1 MVWRAAAHVMPD
13 GSGTT
18 WARARHERQAGRNQ
32 GMALDWDKLRIFHA
46 AAEAGSFTHAA
57 DVLNLSQSA
66 ISRQVASLEQEI
78 GAPLFHRHARGLVLS
93 EQGELLFQT
102 AAEVLKR
109 LEMVRMQLTE
119 TREKP
124 TGRLRVTTTV
134 GLGSGWLTE
143 RAKEFLELYPELEL
157 QLVLDNEE
165 IDLTMRK
172 ADAAIRLRQPQQPD
186 LIQRRLF
193 TVHLHVYA
201 APSYLQ
207 RFGTPETVQDLSQHR
222 LITFG
227 EPAPQY
233 LRNLNTLET
242 VGLPDGQSRSSILQ
256 INNLMSIKAAI
267 ERGIG
272 LALLPDYMIDKNSKL
287 VQVLPE
293 MEMPT
298 FDTYLCYPEQ
308 LRNSAKLKVFRD
320 FLISKAR
327 TWSY

>member
-1 MVWRAAAHVMPD
+1 
-13 GSGTT
+13 
-18 WARARHERQAGRNQ
+18 
-32 GMALDWDKLRIFHA
+32 MALDWDKLRIFHA

-57 DVLNLSQSA
+57 DALNLSQSA
-66 ISRQVASLEQEI
+66 ISRQVAALENEI
-78 GAPLFHRHARGLVLS
+78 GVPLFHRHARGLVLS

-102 AAEVLKR
+102 ANDVLKR
-109 LEMVRMQLTE
+109 LETVRMQLTE
-119 TREKP
+119 TKEKP
-124 TGRLRVTTTV
+124 TGKLRVTTTV

-143 RAKEFLELYPELEL
+143 RAREFLELYPDLEL
-157 QLVLDNEE
+157 QLVFDNEE

-201 APSYLQ
+201 APAYLA
-207 RFGTPETVQDLSQHR
+207 RFGTPETLDDLDQHR
-222 LITFG
+222 IITFG
-227 EPAPQY
+227 EPAPNY

-242 VGLPDGQSRSSILQ
+242 VGLPEGKSRSPILQ
-256 INNLMSIKAAI
+256 INNLMAIRSAI
-267 ERGIG
+267 ESGTGI
-272 LALLPDYMIDKNSKL
+272 ALLPDYMIDKRSKL

-298 FDTYLCYPEQ
+298 FDTYLCYTEQ
-308 LRNSAKLKVFRD
+308 MRSAAKLKVFRD

-327 TWSY
+327 TWAY

>member
-1 MVWRAAAHVMPD
+1 
-13 GSGTT
+13 
-18 WARARHERQAGRNQ
+18 
-32 GMALDWDKLRIFHA
+32 MALDWDKLRIFHA

-57 DVLNLSQSA
+57 DALNLSQSA
-66 ISRQVASLEQEI
+66 ISRQVGALEHEI

-102 AAEVLKR
+102 ANDVLKR
-109 LEMVRMQLTE
+109 LEQVRMQLTE

-124 TGRLRVTTTV
+124 TGKLRVTTTV

-143 RAKEFLELYPELEL
+143 RSKEFLELYPELEL
-157 QLVLDNEE
+157 QLVFDNEE

-201 APSYLQ
+201 APSYLA
-207 RFGTPETVQDLSQHR
+207 RFGPLETIEDLDKHR
-222 LITFG
+222 IITFG
-227 EPAPQY
+227 EPAPNY

-242 VGLPDGQSRSSILQ
+242 VGLPEGKARHPILQ
-256 INNLMSIKAAI
+256 INNLIAIRSAI
-267 ERGIG
+267 ESGIG
-272 LALLPDYMIDKNSKL
+272 VALLPDYMIDKRAKL

-308 LRNSAKLKVFRD
+308 MRNAAKLKVFRD

-327 TWSY
+327 TWAF

>member
-1 MVWRAAAHVMPD
+1 
-13 GSGTT
+13 
-18 WARARHERQAGRNQ
+18 
-32 GMALDWDKLRIFHA
+32 MALDWDKLRIFHA

-57 DVLNLSQSA
+57 NALNLSQSA
-66 ISRQVASLEQEI
+66 ISRQVSALEQEI

-93 EQGELLFQT
+93 EQGEILYQT
-102 AAEVLKR
+102 ATDVMKR
-109 LEMVRMQLTE
+109 LEMVRAQLTE

-124 TGRLRVTTTV
+124 TGKLRVTTTV

-157 QLVLDNEE
+157 QLVFDDHGE
-165 IDLTMRK
+165 IDLTMGR
-172 ADAAIRLRQPQQPD
+172 ADAAIRLRQPQQPE

-201 APSYLQ
+201 SPGYIQ
-207 RFGTPETVQDLSQHR
+207 RFGTPETIGELDRHR

-227 EPAPQY
+227 EPAPPY
-233 LRNLNTLET
+233 LRGLNALET
-242 VGLPDGQSRSSILQ
+242 IGRADGHARNSILQ
-256 INNLMSIKAAI
+256 INNLMSIRSAI

-272 LALLPDYMIDKNSKL
+272 VGLLPDYMIDKASKL

-293 MEMPT
+293 IDLPT
-298 FDTYLCYPEQ
+298 FDTYLCYSEQ
-308 LRNSAKLKVFRD
+308 LRNAAKLKVFRD

-327 TWSY
+327 TWSF

>member
-1 MVWRAAAHVMPD
+1 
-13 GSGTT
+13 
-18 WARARHERQAGRNQ
+18 
-32 GMALDWDKLRIFHA
+32 MALDWDKLRIFHA

-57 DVLNLSQSA
+57 DALNLSQSA
-66 ISRQVASLEQEI
+66 ISRQVAALENEI
-78 GAPLFHRHARGLVLS
+78 GVPLFHRHARGLVLS

-102 AAEVLKR
+102 ANDVLKR
-109 LEMVRMQLTE
+109 LEAVRVQLTE

-124 TGRLRVTTTV
+124 TGKLRVTTTV

-143 RAKEFLELYPELEL
+143 RSKEFLELYPELEL
-157 QLVLDNEE
+157 QLVFDNEE

-201 APSYLQ
+201 APSYLA
-207 RFGTPETVQDLSQHR
+207 RFGTPETIEDLDHHR
-222 LITFG
+222 IITFG
-227 EPAPQY
+227 EPAPND

-242 VGLPDGQSRSSILQ
+242 VGLPEGKSRSPILQ
-256 INNLMSIKAAI
+256 INNLMAIRSAI
-267 ERGIG
+267 ESGIG
-272 LALLPDYMIDKNSKL
+272 LALLPDYMVDKRAKL

-308 LRNSAKLKVFRD
+308 MRSAAKLKVFRD

-327 TWSY
+327 TWAF

>member
-1 MVWRAAAHVMPD
+1 
-13 GSGTT
+13 
-18 WARARHERQAGRNQ
+18 
-32 GMALDWDKLRIFHA
+32 MALDWDKLRIFHA

-57 DVLNLSQSA
+57 DALNLSQSA
-66 ISRQVASLEQEI
+66 ISRQVAALENEI
-78 GAPLFHRHARGLVLS
+78 GVPLFHRHARGLVLS

-102 AAEVLKR
+102 ANDVLKR
-109 LEMVRMQLTE
+109 LETVRMQLTE
-119 TREKP
+119 TKERP
-124 TGRLRVTTTV
+124 TGKLRVTTTV

-143 RAKEFLELYPELEL
+143 RAREFLELYPDLEL
-157 QLVLDNEE
+157 QLVFDNEE

-201 APSYLQ
+201 SPAYLA
-207 RFGTPETVQDLSQHR
+207 RFGTPETVDDLDRHR
-222 LITFG
+222 IITFG
-227 EPAPQY
+227 EPAPNY

-242 VGLPDGQSRSSILQ
+242 VGLPEGKCRNPILQ
-256 INNLMSIKAAI
+256 INNLMAIRSAI
-267 ERGIG
+267 ESGTG
-272 LALLPDYMIDKNSKL
+272 LALLPDYMIDKRSKL

-298 FDTYLCYPEQ
+298 FDTYLCYTEQ
-308 LRNSAKLKVFRD
+308 MRSAAKLKVFRD

-327 TWSY
+327 TWAY